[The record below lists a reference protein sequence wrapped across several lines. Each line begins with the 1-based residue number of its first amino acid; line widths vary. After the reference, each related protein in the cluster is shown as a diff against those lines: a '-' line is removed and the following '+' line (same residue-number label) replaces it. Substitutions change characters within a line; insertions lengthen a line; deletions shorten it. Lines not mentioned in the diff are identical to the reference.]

1 MRRGA
6 ALALYGYMRVNG
18 PFESIAREGS
28 KTFVA
33 LPRAI
38 EKSSASSTLDM
49 QRDAREQRDEKS
61 PPHLRVELVCQSD
74 TQAFDP
80 FWDGPR
86 LLPVF
91 VAQLLGQVM
100 PERRDDAALAH
111 TAYGSI
117 APRKALL
124 VDRKS

>member
-1 MRRGA
+1 
-6 ALALYGYMRVNG
+6 MRVTTPLEN
-18 PFESIAREGS
+18 IARGGS
-28 KTFVA
+28 KTFVV
-33 LPRAI
+33 PSRAI
-38 EKSSASSTLDM
+38 EKASASSALDM
-49 QRDAREQRDEKS
+49 QRDDGEQQQEKS

-74 TQAFDP
+74 TPAFDP

-100 PERRDDAALAH
+100 PERRDTCAMAH
-111 TAYGSI
+111 TAYGSA

>member
-1 MRRGA
+1 MPRGA
-6 ALALYGYMRVNG
+6 GLALYLSMRVTTPLENIVRG
-18 PFESIAREGS
+18 GS

-33 LPRAI
+33 LPRVV
-38 EKSSASSTLDM
+38 EKSSASSALDM
-49 QRDAREQRDEKS
+49 QRDDREQHQEKS

-74 TQAFDP
+74 THAFDP

-100 PERRDDAALAH
+100 PDRRDSAAMAH

-124 VDRKS
+124 VDRRS

>member
-1 MRRGA
+1 
-6 ALALYGYMRVNG
+6 MRVTTPLENSVRG
-18 PFESIAREGS
+18 GS

-33 LPRAI
+33 APRAI
-38 EKSSASSTLDM
+38 EKSSASSALNAQSDG
-49 QRDAREQRDEKS
+49 REHHEEKT
-61 PPHLRVELVCQSD
+61 PPHLRVELVCQSE
-74 TQAFDP
+74 TNGFDP

-91 VAQLLGQVM
+91 VAQVLGQVM
-100 PERRDDAALAH
+100 PERRDIAAMAH
-111 TAYGSI
+111 TAYGSA

>member
-1 MRRGA
+1 MPRGA
-6 ALALYGYMRVNG
+6 GLALYGYMRVNA
-18 PFESIAREGS
+18 PFESIARGGS

-33 LPRAI
+33 LSRVV
-38 EKSSASSTLDM
+38 EKSSASSALNM
-49 QRDAREQRDEKS
+49 QRDDREQQQEKS

-74 TQAFDP
+74 THAFDP

-91 VAQLLGQVM
+91 VAQVLGQIM
-100 PERRDDAALAH
+100 PERRDTAAMAH
-111 TAYGSI
+111 TAYGSA

>member
-1 MRRGA
+1 
-6 ALALYGYMRVNG
+6 MRVTTPLEN
-18 PFESIAREGS
+18 IARGGS

-33 LPRAI
+33 LPRAV
-38 EKSSASSTLDM
+38 EKSSASSALGM
-49 QRDAREQRDEKS
+49 QSGDRGQHEEKS
-61 PPHLRVELVCQSD
+61 PPHLRVELVCQDNTDRS
-74 TQAFDP
+74 DP

-91 VAQLLGQVM
+91 VAQVLGQVM
-100 PERRDDAALAH
+100 PERRDMAAMAR
-111 TAYGSI
+111 TAYGSA

>member
-1 MRRGA
+1 MPRGA
-6 ALALYGYMRVNG
+6 HLALYLSMRVTTALEN
-18 PFESIAREGS
+18 IARGGS

-33 LPRAI
+33 LPRAV
-38 EKSSASSTLDM
+38 EKSSASSALDM
-49 QRDAREQRDEKS
+49 QRDDREQHPEKS

-74 TQAFDP
+74 THAFDP

-91 VAQLLGQVM
+91 VAQVLGQIM
-100 PERRDDAALAH
+100 PERRDTAAMAH
-111 TAYGSI
+111 TAYGSA

>member
-1 MRRGA
+1 
-6 ALALYGYMRVNG
+6 MRVTTPLEN
-18 PFESIAREGS
+18 IARGGS

-33 LPRAI
+33 LSRVV
-38 EKSSASSTLDM
+38 EKSSASSALNM
-49 QRDAREQRDEKS
+49 QRQDREQQEEKS
-61 PPHLRVELVCQSD
+61 PPHLRVELVSQSE
-74 TQAFDP
+74 THGFDP

-91 VAQLLGQVM
+91 VAQLLGQLM
-100 PERRDDAALAH
+100 PERRDTAAMAH
-111 TAYGSI
+111 TAYGSA

>member
-1 MRRGA
+1 M
-6 ALALYGYMRVNG
+6 YPFMRVTTPLENM
-18 PFESIAREGS
+18 ARGGS

-33 LPRAI
+33 MPRI
-38 EKSSASSTLDM
+38 VEKSSASSALDM
-49 QRDAREQRDEKS
+49 QNGEHDHGEEKAS
-61 PPHLRVELVCQSD
+61 PHLRVELVCQSD
-74 TQAFDP
+74 THAFDP

-91 VAQLLGQVM
+91 VAQVLGQIM
-100 PERRDDAALAH
+100 PERRDVTAMAH
-111 TAYGSI
+111 TAYGSA

>member
-1 MRRGA
+1 MPRGA
-6 ALALYGYMRVNG
+6 GLALLLCMRLTTPLEN
-18 PFESIAREGS
+18 IACGGS

-33 LPRAI
+33 LSRAV
-38 EKSSASSTLDM
+38 EKSSASSALNM
-49 QRDAREQRDEKS
+49 QSGDRDHGKEKS
-61 PPHLRVELVCQSD
+61 PPHLRVELVCQSE
-74 TQAFDP
+74 TNGFDP
-80 FWDGPR
+80 FWDAPR

-100 PERRDDAALAH
+100 PERRDNTAMAH
-111 TAYGSI
+111 TAYGSA

>member
-1 MRRGA
+1 
-6 ALALYGYMRVNG
+6 MRVTPPLEN
-18 PFESIAREGS
+18 IAREGS

-33 LPRAI
+33 APRVI
-38 EKSSASSTLDM
+38 EKSSASSALDK
-49 QRDAREQRDEKS
+49 QSGEREQRDEKS

-74 TQAFDP
+74 TQGFDP
-80 FWDGPR
+80 FWDAPR

-91 VAQLLGQVM
+91 VAQVLGQFM
-100 PERRDDAALAH
+100 PERREAAAMAH
-111 TAYGSI
+111 TAYGSA